1 MHEYLG
7 HFHFLAIMNNAAI
20 HISTQLSERLLSI
33 PLDIYLGMEL
43 LDHMVIL
50 CLAFFFF
57 LIDLY

>member
-43 LDHMVIL
+43 LDHMVVL
-50 CLAFFFF
+50 F
-57 LIDLY
+57 LVF